1 MCATRISDIYDRSE
15 DDVDLADDEWLEIT
29 DATTLADLVKVE
41 FTSLLKQNL
50 SLKIFLIEIIYL
62 IFIIISLNI
71 FQIKLKCGIFAMTRL
86 KRK

>member
-71 FQIKLKCGIFAMTRL
+71 FQIKLKYED
-86 KRK
+86 